1 MTEKE
6 KKTLSDLFEAM
17 GQTGAQFQ
25 IGQVIGSQTNNYFY
39 GQQTT
44 DYGQQTSDGGQQT
57 TDYGQQRTDGG
68 LGTRAVEMLLD
79 EMMGEVMGRDGFT
92 PKQVLLPVRA
102 VKEAEELPFVDL
114 NWVNARYGLSLSKQ
128 NWSAWVKK
136 RDANYDERELNALVG
151 RFLSVKEAEN
161 KGSGLQSA

>member
-44 DYGQQTSDGGQQT
+44 DYGQQT
-57 TDYGQQRTDGG
+57 TDEG

-102 VKEAEELPFVDL
+102 VKEAEALPFVDL

-136 RDANYDERELNALVG
+136 GNANYDERELNALVA
-151 RFLSVKEAEN
+151 RFLAMKEDGN
-161 KGSGLQSA
+161 KGDGLQSA

>member
-44 DYGQQTSDGGQQT
+44 DYGQQRTDGGQQT
-57 TDYGQQRTDGG
+57 TDEG
-68 LGTRAVEMLLD
+68 LGTKAVEMLLD
-79 EMMGEVMGRDGFT
+79 ELMGEVMGRDGFT

-102 VKEAEELPFVDL
+102 AKEAETLPFVDL

-136 RDANYDERELNALVG
+136 EDANYDERELNALVA

-161 KGSGLQSA
+161 KGGGLQSA

>member
-44 DYGQQTSDGGQQT
+44 DEGLQT
-57 TDYGQQRTDGG
+57 TDEG
-68 LGTRAVEMLLD
+68 LGTKAVEMLLD
-79 EMMGEVMGRDGFT
+79 ELMGEVMGRASFT

-102 VKEAEELPFVDL
+102 AKEAETLPFVDL

-128 NWSAWVKK
+128 NWSAWVYK
-136 RDANYDERELNALVG
+136 RDANYDERELNALVA

-161 KGSGLQSA
+161 KGGGLHSA